1 MLLLIQKSYRS
12 RTAVC
17 HLPSGL
23 HMFVSK
29 EAGIRPFFV
38 LDSRLLLSFQFPDD
52 ILKITLV
59 LIAMKLFID
68 NYEFKF

>member
-1 MLLLIQKSYRS
+1 
-12 RTAVC
+12 
-17 HLPSGL
+17 
-23 HMFVSK
+23 
-29 EAGIRPFFV
+29 V